1 MQKGLGVRVQNLYFD
16 WIVLNKLLLTSI
28 NNNKKIVLKIG
39 KDYVTLRVF
48 FLILLYKIVTDITLN
63 ITIENLLLVCTL
75 IF

>member
-48 FLILLYKIVTDITLN
+48 FLILLYKIVTVITLN

>member
-48 FLILLYKIVTDITLN
+48 FFN
-63 ITIENLLLVCTL
+63 IAIQNCY
-75 IF
+75 